1 MARKRR
7 KNAKYGRDYPNNP
20 KKEPLEKKIPFN
32 RSIKRGVV
40 LAFADTCDKLGV
52 DINTMTEELLK
63 NFTIEI
69 NASNN

>member
-1 MARKRR
+1 MAKKRR

-40 LAFADTCDKLGV
+40 LAFDATCENIGIDR
-52 DINTMTEELLK
+52 NTMTEELLK
-63 NFTIEI
+63 NFILEI
-69 NASNN
+69 NGQKN